1 MYHLSW
7 TLYFLVLTEADQN
20 GNHYIHPS
28 KEILNED
35 SIRKLTD
42 TNDLQTSPSDN
53 SNSTTFVKR
62 QEVTLSSN
70 DLEQGTRE

>member
-7 TLYFLVLTEADQN
+7 TLHFLVLTEADRN

-35 SIRKLTD
+35 RIRKLTD

-70 DLEQGTRE
+70 DLEQGTHE